1 LIVKRETLPN
11 DLEISAQ
18 TAEGEIMALRHRT
31 FPVEGV
37 QFHPE
42 SIITEHGLTLLRNFI
57 QQHPAKEIVG

>member
-1 LIVKRETLPN
+1 LIVKRETLPD

-42 SIITEHGLTLLRNFI
+42 SIITEHGLALLRNFI
-57 QQHPAKEIVG
+57 QQHPAKEIIG